1 MGIGCVPPSPRPS
14 RHQWCELLE
23 RLCGM
28 ATTRGNW
35 STVTPA
41 GVDVNGS
48 SSSQGWVSTW
58 VPHGSGPIGGWRHAC
73 DTRGGPG
80 GREHGSTVWYG
91 CLRGAL
97 GMEAKA
103 SAICSAGTGIGAS
116 FARASAQGSVLTRC
130 SGSPC
135 PARLGGNA
143 SNGPQKRW
151 SKNGSRNKLGPE
163 TIPRVSSVLLHNNG
177 PDKNQAA
184 IAP

>member
-28 ATTRGNW
+28 ATTRGNR

-48 SSSQGWVSTW
+48 SSSQGWVSAGG
-58 VPHGSGPIGGWRHAC
+58 PHGSGPIGGWRHAC

-97 GMEAKA
+97 GME
-103 SAICSAGTGIGAS
+103 
-116 FARASAQGSVLTRC
+116 
-130 SGSPC
+130 
-135 PARLGGNA
+135 GNA
-143 SNGPQKRW
+143 SKGPQKRW

-163 TIPRVSSVLLHNNG
+163 TIPEIAQAYLNNYLMPQTLTG
-177 PDKNQAA
+177 GCTPSR
-184 IAP
+184 